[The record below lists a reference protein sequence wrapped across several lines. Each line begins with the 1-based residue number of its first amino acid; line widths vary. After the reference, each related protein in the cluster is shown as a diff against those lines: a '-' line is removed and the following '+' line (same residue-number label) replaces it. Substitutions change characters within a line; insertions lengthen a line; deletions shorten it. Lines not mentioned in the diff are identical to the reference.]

1 MDFSNEVTVG
11 REHSLEE
18 IACAKAL
25 SLERG
30 WDAQG
35 PGHSQ
40 RPVWLELSRPRA
52 TPGEISKHVGPVV
65 ACLCSEDH
73 PGPMWIV
80 DGGTERKHGGHG
92 GGRRG
97 EPD

>member
-1 MDFSNEVTVG
+1 MREILSKEEAFQLEPEEAGFSEEVTVG

-18 IACAKAL
+18 TACAKAL

-40 RPVWLELSRPRA
+40 RPVWLELSEQADGNTRA
-52 TPGEISKHVGPVV
+52 
-65 ACLCSEDH
+65 DF
-73 PGPMWIV
+73 
-80 DGGTERKHGGHG
+80 
-92 GGRRG
+92 
-97 EPD
+97 

>member
-1 MDFSNEVTVG
+1 MGFSDEVTVG

-18 IACAKAL
+18 TAFAKAM

-52 TPGEISKHVGPVV
+52 TPGEILSMWGWWWHVCVLRTPCPV
-65 ACLCSEDH
+65 
-73 PGPMWIV
+73 WIA

-92 GGRRG
+92 GDRRG

>member
-1 MDFSNEVTVG
+1 MREILSEVETLQLEPEEAGFSEEVTVG

-18 IACAKAL
+18 TAFAKAM

-40 RPVWLELSRPRA
+40 RLVWLELSEQAEGNMPDSPI
-52 TPGEISKHVGPVV
+52 TPFLLSP
-65 ACLCSEDH
+65 L
-73 PGPMWIV
+73 
-80 DGGTERKHGGHG
+80 GTLTSTL
-92 GGRRG
+92 RG
-97 EPD
+97 IFPP

>member
-1 MDFSNEVTVG
+1 MGFSNEVTVG
-11 REHSLEE
+11 REHFLEE
-18 IACAKAL
+18 TACAKAL

-52 TPGEISKHVGPVV
+52 TPGEISEHVGLVV
-65 ACLCSEDH
+65 ACLCSED
-73 PGPMWIV
+73 PLPRV
-80 DGGTERKHGGHG
+80 DSGWWY
-92 GGRRG
+92 
-97 EPD
+97 